1 MDKIDICEQCGHILT
16 PIYFKAEYKNKW
28 RYEVSYLLCEKCG
41 SKIITDGDY
50 KALEWHYDYKGE

>member
-1 MDKIDICEQCGHILT
+1 MNKIDICESCGYILT

-50 KALEWHYDYKGE
+50 KASEWYYNNE